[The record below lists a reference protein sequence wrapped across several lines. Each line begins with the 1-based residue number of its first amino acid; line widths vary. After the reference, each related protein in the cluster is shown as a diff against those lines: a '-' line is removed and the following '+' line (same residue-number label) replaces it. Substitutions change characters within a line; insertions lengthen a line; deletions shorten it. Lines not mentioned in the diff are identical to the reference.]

1 MINYIIIN
9 TIILRDTRMESGN
22 RNLEIGIWNGSF
34 RLPYER
40 DIVVTLLVRV
50 SVCLQLIAS

>member
-22 RNLEIGIWNGSF
+22 RNLKIGIWNGSF
-34 RLPYER
+34 RLPYF
-40 DIVVTLLVRV
+40 
-50 SVCLQLIAS
+50 IATMENINEIGN